1 MFKFNFSKPKKVFE
15 KLNKMDRKQAYT
27 IGAIVVVLLVALMFL
42 VSAIGSQEDDSFD
55 GMKAR
60 GYDLAQMP
68 FVNDEAEQYLL
79 AAKYPDMRE
88 NASTLLYSAEEKEAR
103 QEADEES
110 ATDGENAADNEDGF
124 SADGGNDANGYGPGA
139 GRGYGGRG
147 AGGGTKTE
155 IGTLGQASMG
165 AASGSGLN
173 SYYGPSGD
181 FRQFGK
187 KEGYV
192 APAQLKTDNARNALG
207 QFRSG
212 SYAANR
218 LKDNKMINARRAA
231 QGASFQG
238 SNAFGKEGIDVEKL
252 GGLGLDT
259 DAPPTTSDLGNLDK
273 KVADAAKKAEP
284 KDPPKEDIPW
294 WQQMLQDL
302 AKQAAS
308 ALVGSIMDGIGDSI
322 KGTISGKQAQYAA
335 RKQANTE
342 LYNNVQASS
351 DYASFNK
358 ANPGVL
364 TEDQYNGYKQAKSAK
379 DTYKYSFSYKGS
391 DGKTH
396 TVDGGKR
403 VGPNNQAG
411 DDALAKAQADA
422 QGSTDSSRYKT
433 EDKGTPTPGC
443 LSNCRGKTDKKEYDE
458 CVANCGLK

>member
-1 MFKFNFSKPKKVFE
+1 MFKFNLSKPKKVFE

-27 IGAIVVVLLVALMFL
+27 IGAIAVVLVVALLLL
-42 VSAIGSQEDDSFD
+42 VSAIDAEDDSFD

-88 NASTLLYSAEEKEAR
+88 NGSTLLYSAAEKEAR
-103 QEADEES
+103 QEADEET
-110 ATDGENAADNEDGF
+110 AEANAPDEENNYDGF
-124 SADGGNDANGYGPGA
+124 SADGNAGGADGA
-139 GRGYGGRG
+139 GHGYSGYGGR
-147 AGGGTKTE
+147 AGGGRAKTE
-155 IGTLGQASMG
+155 IGTLGTASMG
-165 AASGSGLN
+165 SASGSGV
-173 SYYGPSGD
+173 SSTYGPTGD

-238 SNAFGKEGIDVEKL
+238 SNAFGKEGIDMEKL

-259 DAPPTTSDLGNLDK
+259 DAPPTTSDLDNLDK
-273 KVADAAKKAEP
+273 KVADAAKDADKP
-284 KDPPKEDIPW
+284 KDNTKEDLPW

-322 KGTISGKQAQYAA
+322 KGSINGKQAQYAA

-403 VGPNNQAG
+403 VGQNNQAG
-411 DDALAKAQADA
+411 DDAWAKARADA
-422 QGSTDSSRYKT
+422 QGTTDSSRYKPS
-433 EDKGTPTPGC
+433 E
-443 LSNCRGKTDKKEYDE
+443 KKDE
-458 CVANCGLK
+458 HNCGTKTWTCKTENGVQTCKCE